1 MCSPPGPEQADF
13 VCTSGPTA
21 LNTSISQRIKSRPG
35 FLQQERCTQGFLAST
50 HDSQRNS
57 PAAPPAPYPHPST
70 QTHTPG
76 ATTNNTITSK
86 VGCKAFSPIKLY
98 TLPCLGNQSGGA
110 DLYDLGLLFF
120 PKKLPGIPW
129 LHNEV
134 FVRPVLKAR
143 FQAWL
148 EQSSEFKTPW
158 PAWALQR
165 NLHIPHVTNSIQRP
179 FQDSATTWA
188 GMRQKWGQ
196 DFEPMDKPINRA
208 SGHN

>member
-1 MCSPPGPEQADF
+1 MRPLHFSPLYHPWKGLSELRAHPLPFTPSPIPILPSHYPLLAAGPGCPPGEQTQRVQHPTGSSPFKWVCSPPGPEQADF

-98 TLPCLGNQSGGA
+98 TLLCLGNQAGGA

-120 PKKLPGIPW
+120 PKKLPG
-129 LHNEV
+129 
-134 FVRPVLKAR
+134 
-143 FQAWL
+143 
-148 EQSSEFKTPW
+148 TP
-158 PAWALQR
+158 
-165 NLHIPHVTNSIQRP
+165 
-179 FQDSATTWA
+179 
-188 GMRQKWGQ
+188 
-196 DFEPMDKPINRA
+196 
-208 SGHN
+208 